1 MVRRRKV
8 KNVERGATLV
18 EFAIAGPIFFTA
30 VFGIIEF
37 SRLLWTHN
45 ALADA
50 ARQGARYAA
59 ITPQNTPD
67 VKNMVVY
74 GMTNP
79 PPGANPVIY
88 GLTTSNVEVN
98 YNNFGVKRG
107 GVEVKITG
115 YQFTFS
121 VPLIGATL
129 VMGDYQAALTGESAG
144 FAPPS
149 I

>member
-1 MVRRRKV
+1 M
-8 KNVERGATLV
+8 
-18 EFAIAGPIFFTA
+18 EFAIAAPIFFIA

-50 ARQGARYAA
+50 ARKGARFAA
-59 ITPQNTPD
+59 YSAENTAS

-74 GMTNP
+74 GTTNP
-79 PPGANPVIY
+79 PADANPLIY
-88 GLTTSNVEVN
+88 GLTTDKVEVT

-107 GVEVKITG
+107 AVEVKITG

-121 VPLIGATL
+121 APIIGATV
-129 VMGDYQAALTGESAG
+129 VMGDYNTALTGESAG
-144 FAPPS
+144 YAPPV

>member
-1 MVRRRKV
+1 MVSPKKV
-8 KNVERGATLV
+8 MKVERGATLM

-59 ITPQNTPD
+59 ISPQNATE
-67 VKNMVVY
+67 VKNMIVY
-74 GMTNP
+74 GSTNP
-79 PPGANPVIY
+79 APGANPVIY
-88 GLTTSNVEVN
+88 GLTTGNVEVT
-98 YNNFGVKRG
+98 YNSFGVKQG

-129 VMGDYQAALTGESAG
+129 MMSDHHSVLTGESAG
-144 FAPPS
+144 FAPP
-149 I
+149 II

>member
-1 MVRRRKV
+1 MPGRSEKMD
-8 KNVERGATLV
+8 VERGATLV
-18 EFAIAGPIFFTA
+18 EFAIAAPIFFLA

-59 ITPQNTPD
+59 YSAENSTN

-74 GMTNP
+74 GVTNP
-79 PPGANPVIY
+79 SSGANPKIY
-88 GLTTSNVEVN
+88 GLTTNKVEVT
-98 YNNFGVKRG
+98 YSDFGVKRG
-107 GVEVKITG
+107 VVEVKITG
-115 YQFTFS
+115 YQFTFA
-121 VPLIGATL
+121 VPLIGANL
-129 VMGDYQAALTGESAG
+129 VLGDYSSALPGESAG
-144 FAPPS
+144 FAPPV

>member
-1 MVRRRKV
+1 MLRHKKV
-8 KNVERGATLV
+8 NNVERGATLV
-18 EFAIAGPIFFTA
+18 EFAIAGPIFFAA

-50 ARQGARYAA
+50 ACQGARYAA
-59 ITPQNTPD
+59 ISPQNATE

-74 GMTNP
+74 GAPNP
-79 PPGANPVIY
+79 APGANPLIY
-88 GLTTSNVEVN
+88 GLTTGNVEVT
-98 YNNFGVKRG
+98 YNGFGVKQG

-121 VPLIGATL
+121 VPLIEATL
-129 VMGDYQAALTGESAG
+129 VMGDYHTALTGESAG
-144 FAPPS
+144 FAPPF

>member
-1 MVRRRKV
+1 MVSQRKV

-59 ITPQNTPD
+59 INPQNTTD

-74 GMTNP
+74 GSTNP

-88 GLTTSNVEVN
+88 GLTTSNVEVT

-129 VMGDYQAALTGESAG
+129 VMGNYHTALTGESAG
-144 FAPPS
+144 FAPP
-149 I
+149 II

>member
-59 ITPQNTPD
+59 ITPQNTTD
-67 VKNMVVY
+67 VKNRVVY

-88 GLTTSNVEVN
+88 GLTTSNVEVT